1 MTAVTEAEIRTGI
14 ALLPEG
20 KRRRG
25 LARACERAFDSLF
38 AGRVLPFDRDAAR
51 ADAEIVAARRA
62 IGRPV
67 AHVDGQIA
75 AIARS
80 RGMAVA
86 MRNIRDFEF
95 MGIDVFNPWDRA
107 SVEQP
112 KLSLTT
118 KATPC
123 RGLNGRIRP
132 DRRRQGGHSS
142 P

>member
-1 MTAVTEAEIRTGI
+1 MVVIDTNIVSELMRAEPSAEVLAWTDDRPPRELFVTAVTEAEIRTGI

-51 ADAEIVAARRA
+51 ANAEIVAARRA

-67 AHVDGQIA
+67 AQVDGQIA

-86 MRNIRDFEF
+86 TRNIRDFEH

-107 SVEQP
+107 
-112 KLSLTT
+112 
-118 KATPC
+118 
-123 RGLNGRIRP
+123 
-132 DRRRQGGHSS
+132 
-142 P
+142 

>member
-1 MTAVTEAEIRTGI
+1 M
-14 ALLPEG
+14 
-20 KRRRG
+20 
-25 LARACERAFDSLF
+25 ARASTET
-38 AGRVLPFDRDAAR
+38 V
-51 ADAEIVAARRA
+51 VARRA

-107 SVEQP
+107 
-112 KLSLTT
+112 
-118 KATPC
+118 
-123 RGLNGRIRP
+123 
-132 DRRRQGGHSS
+132 
-142 P
+142 